1 MYRAT
6 GHRKTATAQV
16 IMTPGEG
23 NISINKKSI
32 GEYYQNP
39 IFHKPIYA
47 PLQLV
52 GKEKAYDITVKVA
65 GSGPSGQAQAIRHA
79 IARALIEADPEL
91 KPQIK
96 AKGFLTRDARK
107 KERSKAGLRGAR
119 KDRQYR
125 KR

>member
-1 MYRAT
+1 MFRAT

-23 NISINKKSI
+23 KIMINRKDIAS
-32 GEYYQNP
+32 YYQNTV
-39 IFHKPIYA
+39 FHKPIYA
-47 PLQLV
+47 PLELV
-52 GKEKAYDITVKVA
+52 GKKSAYDITIKVS

-79 IARALIEADPEL
+79 ISRALIIADPDL

-96 AKGFLTRDARK
+96 AEGFLTRDARK